1 VFNDEFAEFS
11 VPKIQQKLVD
21 DLMLQIDIDK
31 VINFPDLVQLKIAE
45 QRLKLLGALE
55 DAIVDGDSVK
65 KGEKLTKVTLLGRT
79 VFNVTFLLK
88 LEITIEISTK
98 ARARRAL
105 DPSPRILLIT
115 RRARTRAETL

>member
-1 VFNDEFAEFS
+1 VGCAGRVGPGHCYRLYSNDVFNDEFVEFS
-11 VPKIQQKLVD
+11 VP
-21 DLMLQIDIDK
+21 DK
-31 VINFPDLVQLKIAE
+31 VINFLELVQLIIAE

-55 DAIVDGDSVK
+55 DTIVDGDSVK

-79 VFNVTFLLK
+79 VLKVTFLLK

-115 RRARTRAETL
+115 RRA